1 VEKMNMNELQQ
12 AWQQL
17 NQSAHIAPIR
27 DDVHYVELVQ
37 LADSLVSAIGEAEQH
52 PLLDLLDLVS
62 ELIRAYDAEHYV
74 VPDASPRNVLR
85 FLMEQ
90 HNLSQT
96 DLPEVGNQSV
106 ISMLLSGSRQLN
118 VRQIQALSTRF
129 HVPPSVFLEQPKVLH

>member
-1 VEKMNMNELQQ
+1 MNMNELQQ

-17 NQSAHIAPIR
+17 NRSAHIAPVR
-27 DDVHYVELVQ
+27 DEAHYAELVK

-62 ELIRAYDAEHYV
+62 ELIRTYDAEHYA
-74 VPDASPRNVLR
+74 VPDASPRKVLR

-90 HNLSQT
+90 HNLSQS

-106 ISMLLSGSRQLN
+106 VSLLLSGSRQLN

-129 HVPPSVFLEQPKVLH
+129 NVSPGVFLKQPEVLH

>member
-1 VEKMNMNELQQ
+1 MNMNELQQ

-17 NQSAHIAPIR
+17 NQSASIAPIR
-27 DDVHYVELVQ
+27 DEGHYSELVQ
-37 LADSLVSAIGEAEQH
+37 LADSLVNAIGGAEVH

-74 VPDASPRNVLR
+74 VPDASPRKVLR

-90 HNLSQT
+90 HNLSQA

-118 VRQIQALSTRF
+118 IRQIQALSARF
-129 HVPPSVFLEQPKVLH
+129 HVPPSVFLEKPKVLH